1 MRAVSRCLLIA
12 LMLVFSISA
21 VAQNSSS
28 TATPAAKTPVAT
40 PQIKTFP
47 RLTRTRRSGRQMFD
61 AYCASCH
68 GQNGKGNG
76 PAAPALKSHPPTSRY
91 CRLNNGGKFPE
102 THVVLAIK
110 GDSRSTS
117 HGDKD
122 MPVWG
127 PAFLSLGQMDEKI
140 VQLRIA
146 NLTTYIE
153 VCSRSNVARRSAEA
167 SNSGGFPGTR
177 KRAHSLRPS
186 LEYLR

>member
-40 PQIKTFP
+40 PQIKTIP
-47 RLTRTRRSGRQMFD
+47 VTYTDPSSGRQMFD

-76 PAAPALKSHPPTSRY
+76 PAAPALKVPPANLTLLSSQH
-91 CRLNNGGKFPE
+91 GGKFPE

-146 NLTTYIE
+146 AI
-153 VCSRSNVARRSAEA
+153 
-167 SNSGGFPGTR
+167 
-177 KRAHSLRPS
+177 
-186 LEYLR
+186 